1 MNLTN
6 FKFDG
11 QNSKLITENKNR
23 HFEFVATF
31 FYGNDSD
38 KVKFLENYL
47 DEDALSWFM
56 NNIEIGHIWE
66 SMKHSF
72 ISRYGFEITEHILK
86 SEVWTKNKKQG
97 ILWKERVEVLPQEV
111 PICAPIS
118 DTPVLAI
125 F

>member
-56 NNIEIGHIWE
+56 NNIEIGHI
-66 SMKHSF
+66 
-72 ISRYGFEITEHILK
+72 
-86 SEVWTKNKKQG
+86 
-97 ILWKERVEVLPQEV
+97 
-111 PICAPIS
+111 
-118 DTPVLAI
+118 
-125 F
+125 